1 MSADI
6 VARGLAAMAQSSAN
20 SLKRSGNTQALISA
34 IRDNG
39 FFPQSLAR
47 TTAVSPADI
56 PALVWGAAGAASAI
70 NARIATNP
78 LVSLTDSRIKFIG
91 GAAVYGVYS
100 GWNPRG
106 AYYGS
111 VNARQSPYAAIEF
124 SFSGT
129 DLDIPINAGNFY
141 NSTTHLRI
149 LVNDRIVASSTLPI
163 YNNGSWYFLRMTFA
177 SAAARRIRIEGAG
190 GGRWRGVNCLNNA
203 EISSTGRNYPLMT
216 VMGDSFIEGTG
227 GNGYDPQSV
236 TLARALGC
244 DIYPGG
250 VGATGLINPGSAGKV
265 NWVDTVRMTDLSLSG
280 VTADNGV
287 GATVPNLGIIM
298 LSINDNAQ
306 LPGTYGATLQE
317 AITNNCLKLAD
328 AWALANPG
336 KPLVLFGPTWANGT
350 PTLDIYRIRDGGQEV
365 AWQMQ
370 RSNVWFI
377 DRLGPGP
384 SLRSGVYSTLTDQAS
399 LYTGTDT
406 THPTPAGH
414 SLDGLWM
421 ARQLRELIISEI
433 G

>member
-106 AYYGS
+106 AYYGT

-163 YNNGSWYFLRMTFA
+163 YNNGSWYFLRITFA

-265 NWVDTVRMTDLSLSG
+265 NLVDTVRMTDLSLSG

-328 AWALANPG
+328 AWALANLG

-350 PTLDIYRIRDGGQEV
+350 PTLDIYRIRDGGQEA

>member
-70 NARIATNP
+70 NGRIATNP

-265 NWVDTVRMTDLSLSG
+265 NWVDTVRMTDLTLSG

-328 AWALANPG
+328 AWALANLG

-350 PTLDIYRIRDGGQEV
+350 PTLDIYRIRDGGQEA
-365 AWQMQ
+365 AWQTQ

>member
-1 MSADI
+1 
-6 VARGLAAMAQSSAN
+6 
-20 SLKRSGNTQALISA
+20 
-34 IRDNG
+34 
-39 FFPQSLAR
+39 
-47 TTAVSPADI
+47 
-56 PALVWGAAGAASAI
+56 
-70 NARIATNP
+70 
-78 LVSLTDSRIKFIG
+78 
-91 GAAVYGVYS
+91 
-100 GWNPRG
+100 
-106 AYYGS
+106 
-111 VNARQSPYAAIEF
+111 
-124 SFSGT
+124 
-129 DLDIPINAGNFY
+129 
-141 NSTTHLRI
+141 
-149 LVNDRIVASSTLPI
+149 
-163 YNNGSWYFLRMTFA
+163 
-177 SAAARRIRIEGAG
+177 
-190 GGRWRGVNCLNNA
+190 
-203 EISSTGRNYPLMT
+203 
-216 VMGDSFIEGTG
+216 MGDSFIEGTG

-265 NWVDTVRMTDLSLSG
+265 NLVDTVRMTDLSLSG

-350 PTLDIYRIRDGGQEV
+350 PTLDIYRIRDGGQEA

>member
-56 PALVWGAAGAASAI
+56 PALVWGAVGAASAI

-106 AYYGS
+106 AYYGT

-129 DLDIPINAGNFY
+129 DLDVPINAGNFY

-163 YNNGSWYFLRMTFA
+163 YNNGSWHFLRMTFA

-236 TLARALGC
+236 TLARALAC

-250 VGATGLINPGSAGKV
+250 VGATGLINPGSAGKI

-317 AITNNCLKLAD
+317 AITNNCLKLVD
-328 AWALANPG
+328 AWALANPS

-350 PTLDIYRIRDGGQEV
+350 PTLDIYRIRDGGQEA
-365 AWQMQ
+365 AWQLQ

>member
-56 PALVWGAAGAASAI
+56 PALVWGAVGAASAI

-190 GGRWRGVNCLNNA
+190 GGRWRGVNYLNNA

-350 PTLDIYRIRDGGQEV
+350 PTLDIYRIRDGGQEA

>member
-149 LVNDRIVASSTLPI
+149 LANDRIVASSTLPI

-328 AWALANPG
+328 AWALANLG

-350 PTLDIYRIRDGGQEV
+350 PTLDIYRIRDGGQEA